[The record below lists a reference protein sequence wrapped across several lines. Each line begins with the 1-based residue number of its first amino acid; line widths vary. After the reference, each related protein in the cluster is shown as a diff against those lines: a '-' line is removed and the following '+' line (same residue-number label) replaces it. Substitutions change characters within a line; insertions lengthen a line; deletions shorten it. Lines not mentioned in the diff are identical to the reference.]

1 MSRAYRIRVHESLRR
16 ILRAADKVST
26 QLELLTIL
34 PAEQMAELLGAEL
47 GKQGFERDGG
57 HMRRKKDGSTVTVEL
72 STGTV
77 TVEAATTRE
86 VNVEAEQTGYAPDAR
101 GQGAKRVEEHLREQL
116 KKSLK
121 KRTDDRKQ
129 LLQTEVTDRL
139 EAQLGD
145 LRRELDQA
153 ANRATAA
160 ALKKKAAQLGTIK
173 QVSEDAQSGNLT
185 IVLEV

>member
-1 MSRAYRIRVHESLRR
+1 
-16 ILRAADKVST
+16 
-26 QLELLTIL
+26 
-34 PAEQMAELLGAEL
+34 MAELLGAEL
-47 GKQGFERDGG
+47 AKQGFERNGDRMHRNKDGG
-57 HMRRKKDGSTVTVEL
+57 TVTVEL
-72 STGTV
+72 ATGKV

-86 VNVEAEQTGYAPDAR
+86 VHVEAEQTGYAPDAR
-101 GQGAKRVEEHLREQL
+101 GHGAKRVEAHLREELQ
-116 KKSLK
+116 KSLK
-121 KRTDDRKQ
+121 KRTDERKQ
-129 LLQTEVTDRL
+129 LLQSEVTDRL

-160 ALKKKAAQLGTIK
+160 ALKQKAAQLGTIK